1 MNLSSSHILYM
12 DWIMNAFLKISI
24 NLQPDHHL
32 MQLLLLSDQ
41 LVLCHLRLLQLL
53 LKFPAA
59 LNIETVNTFKDI
71 SLL

>member
-1 MNLSSSHILYM
+1 M